1 MEEKKPSIDPGLL
14 APGLLGLLSV
24 VGIAVIFFLVNAE
37 ASRPTAEPVSTAT
50 QFRFIYMGTEPSLST
65 LTPQPTPTRF
75 VIETPEEPATQAPF
89 LTLPPTQNGL
99 PTQPAVRTPTR
110 TPTIPALLLKVD
122 DTYFELLYNGDWV
135 AQSNVT
141 GTEQNTLHISFRVG
155 NSMNFT
161 FVGQQV
167 VVSYQAGPSLGSI
180 RITLDGLEFDVSQA
194 TGQTQLVDWR
204 SPILVRGT
212 HELVIEHLSG
222 GSVNL
227 DSIAIPDLSTPV
239 PTSNP

>member
-1 MEEKKPSIDPGLL
+1 MEDKKPSIDPGLL

-37 ASRPTAEPVSTAT
+37 ASRPAAEPVSTAT
-50 QFRFIYMGTEPSLST
+50 QFRFIYLGTEPGLST
-65 LTPQPTPTRF
+65 LTPQATPTRF
-75 VIETPEEPATQAPF
+75 ILETPEEPATQAPF
-89 LTLPPTQNGL
+89 LTLPPTQNGR
-99 PTQPAVRTPTR
+99 PTQAAVRTPTA
-110 TPTIPALLLKVD
+110 TPTIPALFLKVD

-155 NSMNFT
+155 NSMSFT

-167 VVSYQAGPSLGSI
+167 IVSYQAGPSLGSV

-194 TGQTQLVDWR
+194 AGQTQLMEWR

-227 DSIAIPDLSTPV
+227 DAISIPDLSTAT
-239 PTSNP
+239 PTP